1 MHILLTY
8 GYLGLFIWS
17 ILEGEFGLILAGI
30 LIKSGVFSFEKVY
43 FVAFSGAIIGDSI
56 SFFIGKFSKTL
67 AFKILNKYKKVL
79 EKIEK
84 WVKKYGG
91 FIILFERYLYGTHI
105 PALILLG
112 MSGYSVLK
120 FYILEIIGVG
130 LWVLFYISLGYFF
143 GNYAISFFNLLM
155 QNISFIVFMMFF
167 VLILI
172 FINKNDK
179 IS

>member
-8 GYLGLFIWS
+8 GYFGLFVWS
-17 ILEGEFGLILAGI
+17 ILEGEFGLIFAGI
-30 LIKSGVFSFEKVY
+30 LIKQGYFSFEKVY
-43 FVAFSGAIIGDSI
+43 LIAFLGAVIGDSI
-56 SFFIGKFSKTL
+56 SFFIGKFSKNL
-67 AFKILNKYKKVL
+67 AYKILKKYKKVL
-79 EKIEK
+79 DKIEN
-84 WVKKYGG
+84 WIRNYGG

-112 MSGYSVLK
+112 MSGYNVIK
-120 FYILEIIGVG
+120 FYIFEIIGVSI
-130 LWVLFYISLGYFF
+130 WVLVYVLIGYFL
-143 GNYAISFFNLLM
+143 GNYALSLFNLVI
-155 QNISFIVFMMFF
+155 QNISFIVFMMFL